1 MPLGVLR
8 GRGGRGER
16 EMSNLGHA
24 QIFDRGYLVSCSPR
38 LLISMESRCLKH
50 SVVSALF
57 S

>member
-1 MPLGVLR
+1 MPSGDLGEME
-8 GRGGRGER
+8 GRGER
-16 EMSNLGHA
+16 EMSDLGHA